1 MKSYLTDILRVIDR
15 RSLVTL
21 LSISLLLTLFE
32 AASVSTIIPVVS
44 VILGG
49 ELPSIIVLLLTAI
62 GVVSSQMQ
70 VLFIM
75 IAVAVVFFIRGF
87 FLSGIVYLQ
96 SKLVFK
102 IQKRLSNLLLG
113 RYVSAK
119 FECLTDIA
127 SSTLVRTST
136 TELANITHG
145 VLLPLSTL
153 TSELALVAGSLLV
166 LFALQPVAAL
176 ILIVA
181 IFIFSAPIYWLN
193 RQRLSRLGRI
203 RHDMEENR
211 VRLAQELVSGCR
223 EIKVYGLEAQL
234 KDAVSRTN
242 NEYSRVLAQS
252 NFLQNF
258 PRIYFETLG
267 VSILLLVC
275 AFQISRGTPFADILM
290 FLTVSAFA
298 AFRALPSVAK
308 VLSQSQSIRFFRP
321 SLTSYLNLL
330 DSLQHSEATESKA
343 LTTHRVH
350 EQTQPLR
357 VVATNVSYR
366 YGPNSSDVFS
376 NLSLDI
382 SSGQIVGLVGV
393 SGVGKSTLLDC
404 LIGLRT
410 PSSGSVVFL
419 DTISGEPVQPSVSY
433 VPQSPVMFDASI
445 CRNITLSQ
453 LDEQDLLTSDSEL
466 IEALEISGFAVTMKS
481 RHLNLLSKVIE
492 GGRNLSG
499 GQRQRLALARALY
512 RNADILIL
520 DEATSALDEDGER
533 AILEQLHTQRPEQLI
548 IMITHKPELLRYCDK
563 VIHMQIGGRVDVSQP
578 SKLVH
583 PGSDFK

>member
-1 MKSYLTDILRVIDR
+1 MKSYLTDILKVIDR
-15 RSLVTL
+15 RSLIE
-21 LSISLLLTLFE
+21 LSAISFLLTIFE
-32 AASVSTIIPVVS
+32 AVSVSAIIPVVN

-49 ELPSIIVLLLTAI
+49 GVPSAVILLLTAI
-62 GVVSSQMQ
+62 GVISPAAQ
-70 VLFIM
+70 VMVI
-75 IAVAVVFFIRGF
+75 IVAVAAVFLARGF

-96 SKLVFK
+96 SKLVFN
-102 IQKRLSNLLLG
+102 IQKRLSNLLLD

-119 FECLTDIA
+119 FECMTDIA

-136 TELANITHG
+136 TELGNITHG

-166 LFALQPVAAL
+166 LFALQPMAAL
-176 ILIVA
+176 ILIGA
-181 IFIFSAPIYWLN
+181 IFAFSAPIYWLN

-211 VRLAQELVSGCR
+211 VKLAQELVSGGR

-234 KDAVSRTN
+234 KDAVARTN

-258 PRIYFETLG
+258 PRIYFEALG
-267 VSILLLVC
+267 VSTLLLVC
-275 AFQISRGTPFADILM
+275 AFQISRGTSFSDTLM

-308 VLSQSQSIRFFRP
+308 VLSQFQSVRFYRP
-321 SLTSYLNLL
+321 SLTSYLKLL
-330 DSLQHSEATESKA
+330 DDLQFSDAAESKGFA
-343 LTTHRVH
+343 TDGIPRQV
-350 EQTQPLR
+350 QSLR
-357 VVATNVSYR
+357 IVATNVSYR
-366 YGPNSSDVFS
+366 HKPNSSAIFS

-410 PSSGSVVFL
+410 PSSGTVVFL
-419 DTISGEPVQPSVSY
+419 DSVSGEPVRPRVSY
-433 VPQSPVMFDASI
+433 VPQTPVMFDASI
-445 CRNITLSQ
+445 FRNITLSQ
-453 LDEQDLLTSDSEL
+453 LDEQDLLTSNAEL
-466 IEALEISGFAVTMKS
+466 IEALEISGFAAIMET
-481 RHLNLLSKVIE
+481 RQLNLLSKVVE

-512 RNADILIL
+512 RNSDILVL
-520 DEATSALDEDGER
+520 DEATSALDKDGER
-533 AILEQLHTQRPEQLI
+533 AMLEQLRTRRPEQLI
-548 IMITHKPELLRYCDK
+548 IMVTHKPELLDYCDK
-563 VIHMQIGGRVDVSQP
+563 VIHMQVDGRINIVC
-578 SKLVH
+578 
-583 PGSDFK
+583 